1 MTVPGATTGSW
12 AVATLQTSVSGCYVR
27 AAVPSTNALT
37 IYLSKAPGKTVY
49 VGYLVMG

>member
-1 MTVPGATTGSW
+1 
-12 AVATLQTSVSGCYVR
+12 
-27 AAVPSTNALT
+27 VPSTNAVT